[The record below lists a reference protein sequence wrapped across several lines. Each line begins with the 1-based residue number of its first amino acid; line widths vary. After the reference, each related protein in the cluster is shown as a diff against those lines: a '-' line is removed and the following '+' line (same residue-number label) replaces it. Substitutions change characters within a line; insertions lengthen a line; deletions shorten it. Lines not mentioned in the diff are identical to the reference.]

1 MLRKLISIKNVG
13 RFLNYSASGDIDFR
27 RSNLILAENGRGKTT
42 LCAILRSL
50 ETGDPAPVKGR
61 TTLGAA
67 NPAEI
72 KILLADASTADFAN
86 GAWSAT
92 VPNIAV
98 FDSTFVSENVYSG
111 DAVELDHKRSLHS
124 VIVGKAGADMARRIE
139 QFDGASRDKN
149 PEIREK
155 RAAVEALALGLT
167 AEEFL
172 ALSADP
178 AIDQKIAA
186 QERELAAVRQADQIR
201 TRAPLSMLTVP
212 EPPAGVTV
220 LLAETLAS
228 VAADAERRVTAQVEA
243 HAMHGRGR
251 GWLFE
256 GLGYVL
262 GDACPFCG
270 QRLEGLALIAAYR
283 AYFSEAYNALRAE
296 IVDLRGRVETTL
308 SDRAIAAVERL
319 IDQNTAATEFWS
331 AYCDFPAPTLTGAGP
346 GDVIRTLREAAL
358 ALLNRKAASPLEPV
372 APDQVFTAVQA
383 AMAGVQD
390 AVAVYNAAVAA
401 VNLVIE
407 AKKAATGAADI
418 RAAQTALTCLQG
430 VKARHEPTG
439 VGACLGLVTAMAE
452 KDAIE
457 SEKVEVRR
465 KLDEYA
471 GKVMVQYEK
480 TMNGLLTEFRAG
492 FRITGTTQN
501 YAGGVVSSTY
511 RILINETA
519 VDLGDAAT
527 ALDMPSF
534 RNTLSSGDKSTLALA
549 FFLAQ
554 LEHDPDKAAR
564 IVVFDDPFNSQDG
577 FRKDCTIQQIKRYG
591 AACTQVIVLSHDQD
605 FLKRIW
611 DRLPPPDRKCLKL
624 ERVGQRDTKIIPLDI
639 EQATQALHKAHQ
651 KVLLDYYHDNKGDPR
666 DVVQKIRPILETYC
680 KLLGGGLFA
689 DNDTLGVMVGK
700 LRTAGAGHQLFPL
713 CDDLE
718 DLNEYTKRYHHGE
731 GHNAATEQISDIE
744 LQGKVGRTLE
754 LTGAG

>member
-1 MLRKLISIKNVG
+1 MLRKLISIRNVG

-86 GAWSAT
+86 GVWTAT

-111 DAVELDHKRSLHS
+111 DAVELDHKRRLHG
-124 VIVGKAGADMARRIE
+124 VIVGKVGADLARRID
-139 QFDGASRDKN
+139 QLDGASRDKN

-155 RAAVEALALGLT
+155 LSTVEALALGLT
-167 AEEFL
+167 PEEFL
-172 ALSADP
+172 ALPADP

-186 QERELAAVRQADQIR
+186 QERELAAVRQADQIT

-212 EPPAGVTV
+212 EPPAGITA
-220 LLAETLAS
+220 LLAKTLEG
-228 VAADAERRVTAQVEA
+228 VATDAESRVTAQVEA
-243 HAMHGRGR
+243 HAMHGP
-251 GWLFE
+251 GWLSE
-256 GLGYVL
+256 GFGYVQ

-283 AYFSEAYNALRAE
+283 AYFSENYNALRAE
-296 IVDLRGRVETTL
+296 IADLRGRVETTL
-308 SDRAIAAVERL
+308 SDRVIAAVERL

-331 AYCDFPAPTLTGAGP
+331 AYCEFPAPTLADAGA

-358 ALLNRKAASPLEPV
+358 ALLDRKAASPLELV
-372 APDQVFTAVQA
+372 APDQGFTAAQA
-383 AMAGVQD
+383 AMGVVQE
-390 AVAVYNAAVAA
+390 AVAVYDEAVAA
-401 VNLVIE
+401 VNIVIA
-407 AKKAATGAADI
+407 AKKATTGAADI
-418 RAAQTALTCLQG
+418 LAVETALTRLQA
-430 VKARHEPTG
+430 VKARYEPTAA
-439 VGACLGLVTAMAE
+439 GACLELVVAMSE

-457 SEKVEVRR
+457 GEKAEVRR
-465 KLDEYA
+465 KLDQYA
-471 GKVMVQYEK
+471 GKVMAQYEK
-480 TMNGLLTEFRAG
+480 TINGLLAEFQAG
-492 FRITGTTQN
+492 FRVTGTTQN
-501 YAGGVVSSTY
+501 YAGGLVSSNY
-511 RILINETA
+511 RILINHTA
-519 VDLGDAAT
+519 VELGDAAT
-527 ALDMPSF
+527 ALDKPSF

-554 LEHDPDKAAR
+554 FEHDPDKAAK

-577 FRKDCTIQQIKRYG
+577 FRKDCTIQKIKRYG
-591 AACTQVIVLSHDQD
+591 AACTQVIVLSHDKD
-605 FLKRIW
+605 FLKGIW
-611 DRLPPPDRKCLKL
+611 DRLPPADRKCLKL

-639 EQATQALHKAHQ
+639 EQVTQALYKAEQ

-666 DVVQKIRPILETYC
+666 DVVQKIRPVLETYC
-680 KLLGGGLFA
+680 KLLGGGLIA
-689 DNDTLGVMVGK
+689 DNDTLGDIVGK
-700 LRTAGAGHQLFPL
+700 IRAAAGHQLFPL

-718 DLNEYTKRYHHGE
+718 DLNVYTRRYHHGE
-731 GHNAATEQISDIE
+731 GHNAATEQINDIE